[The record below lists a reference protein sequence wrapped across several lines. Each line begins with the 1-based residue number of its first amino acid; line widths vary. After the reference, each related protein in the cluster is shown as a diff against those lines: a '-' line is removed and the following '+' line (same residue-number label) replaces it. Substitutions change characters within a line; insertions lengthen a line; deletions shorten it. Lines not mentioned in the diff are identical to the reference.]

1 MEGMRVL
8 ESDFRLATRLEEV
21 IFEGL
26 LNAHQS
32 MFKGEFEQF
41 DEQIK
46 EVMKAKKELQR
57 LYEKKQTRERLEA
70 LVKDLQSKGMAI
82 DFVKRVI

>member
-1 MEGMRVL
+1 MRVL

-26 LNAHQS
+26 LSAQQS